1 MSKTMSFEEA
11 MERLEEI
18 ARGLEN
24 GTMTLDESI
33 KAYEEAIKLI
43 KTCNERLESAEAK
56 VRILTEMKDGSVT
69 DVDFTGSNED

>member
-1 MSKTMSFEEA
+1 MSNTMSFEEA
-11 MERLEEI
+11 MERLEDI
-18 ARGLEN
+18 ARGLES

-33 KAYEEAIKLI
+33 KAYEDAISLI

-69 DVDFTGSNED
+69 DGDFTGANED